1 MQKFRAVLE
10 LVHTDS
16 AELTC
21 NNSKYVKKVLWKQAW
36 PVNALQSRCAVSK
49 KVSPFSILEQRLIKK
64 NCQLASEHMNQ

>member
-16 AELTC
+16 AELTR

-36 PVNALQSRCAVSK
+36 PVNALQSRNAV
-49 KVSPFSILEQRLIKK
+49 
-64 NCQLASEHMNQ
+64 